1 MEIEKY
7 WDEISHFINNK
18 AENCIFATSDA
29 DGTPHATPIGSLFL
43 TRPGKGFYFEKYPT
57 TLPAHY
63 STNPKLC
70 ILAMQ
75 FTMWGFISGM
85 ARGRFANLP
94 GIRLHATAGD
104 LRESTQEEMRLFAQ
118 KVRMFKIFKGYNLL
132 WSNMTRVRELEIH
145 AVDSLTVGPM
155 TIGARLCR

>member
-1 MEIEKY
+1 MEIEKN
-7 WDEISHFINNK
+7 WDEISQFVNEK
-18 AENCIFATSDA
+18 AERCIFSTADA
-29 DGTPHATPIGSLFL
+29 DGIPHATPIGSLFL
-43 TRPGKGFYFEKYPT
+43 TKPGRGFYFERYPT
-57 TLPAHY
+57 TLPKHY

-85 ARGRFANLP
+85 ARGRFATLP

-104 LRESTQEEMRLFAQ
+104 LRESTQDEMRLFAN
-118 KVRMFKIFKGYNLL
+118 KVRIFKFFKGYNLL

-145 AVDSLTVGPM
+145 SVNPLTVGSM
-155 TIGARLCR
+155 TKGAKLGR

>member
-1 MEIEKY
+1 MEIEQY
-7 WDEISHFINNK
+7 WNDISHFVNNK
-18 AENCIFATSDA
+18 ADRCIFATADV

-63 STNPKLC
+63 SANPKLC

-85 ARGRFANLP
+85 VRGRFAALP
-94 GIRLHATAGD
+94 GIRLHATAGV
-104 LRESTQEEMRLFAQ
+104 LREATQDEMRFFAH
-118 KVRMFKIFKGYNLL
+118 KVRQFKFFKGYKLL
-132 WSNMTRVRELEIH
+132 WSNMSRVRELEIYS
-145 AVDSLTVGPM
+145 VDPLTVGPM
-155 TIGARLCR
+155 TKGAKLYR